1 MKKKIDQK
9 IEIKEKTEISKQV
22 NVWREDRVVN
32 SKMLS
37 QTDALTGA
45 KRIYRG
51 YFVVPLIVKK

>member
-1 MKKKIDQK
+1 MKKKFNQK
-9 IEIKEKTEISKQV
+9 TKLKKNTEISKEI
-22 NVWREDRVVN
+22 NVWREDKVVN

-51 YFVVPLIVKK
+51 YFVVPLIVT